1 MNSLAVNAYF
11 SFYLARFIGT
21 SNGRWFD
28 AFGGPRRMNVDTLAK
43 IFDLYA
49 PAIYNYAFR
58 LCRDPLI
65 ADQIVGDVFA
75 KLSEHLSTN
84 GGPIIN
90 LRAYLY
96 ELAHHLVAHEARY
109 SQRLELMQAD
119 LLHYVGYSAD
129 ISAEKKAL
137 FEAAMRAL
145 MNELNDDQRHVVIL
159 RFMEGL
165 SLKETAAIIGK
176 KVNNVKVT
184 QNRAVA
190 ALHKALGYSVGEING
205 ALKSFNYLEILKAEY
220 PPELVVARRAAPLA
234 SPRTSIGQDLQLA
247 YH

>member
-1 MNSLAVNAYF
+1 LLTIFLQSTSVALSL
-11 SFYLARFIGT
+11 LADFIGR
-21 SNGRWFD
+21 SD
-28 AFGGPRRMNVDTLAK
+28 AFGGSRRMNVDPLAM

-65 ADQIVGDVFA
+65 ADQIVGNVFA
-75 KLSEHLSTN
+75 KLSERLSAG

-96 ELAHHLVAHEARY
+96 ELAYHLVVHEPRS
-109 SQRLELMQAD
+109 SQRSDLTKAVD
-119 LLHYVGYSAD
+119 LLYYVGYSTD

-145 MNELNDDQRHVVIL
+145 MNDLKDDQRHVVIL

-184 QNRAVA
+184 QNRAVR
-190 ALHKALGYSVGEING
+190 ALRKALDYPVDEINT
-205 ALKSFNYLEILKAEY
+205 ALRSFSYLKILKAVY
-220 PPELVVARRAAPLA
+220 PPELFVARRAAPLA
-234 SPRTSIGQDLQLA
+234 SPRASIGQDFHLA

>member
-1 MNSLAVNAYF
+1 
-11 SFYLARFIGT
+11 
-21 SNGRWFD
+21 
-28 AFGGPRRMNVDTLAK
+28 MNVDQLAV

-49 PAIYNYAFR
+49 PAMYNYAFR

-75 KLSEHLSTN
+75 KLSERLST
-84 GGPIIN
+84 GRGPVIN

-96 ELAHHLVAHEARY
+96 ELAYHLIVHETHC
-109 SQRLELMQAD
+109 SQGSDRMKAVD
-119 LLHYVGYSAD
+119 LLSYVGYSAA

-145 MNELNDDQRHVVIL
+145 MNDLNDDQRHVVIL

-184 QNRAVA
+184 QNRAVG
-190 ALHKALGYSVGEING
+190 ALRKTLDYPVDEINT
-205 ALKSFNYLEILKAEY
+205 ALRSFSYLEMLKAVY
-220 PPELVVARRAAPLA
+220 PPELFVARRAAPLA
-234 SPRTSIGQDLQLA
+234 SPRTSIGQDLHLA
-247 YH
+247 YR

>member
-1 MNSLAVNAYF
+1 MFLEAAS
-11 SFYLARFIGT
+11 
-21 SNGRWFD
+21 
-28 AFGGPRRMNVDTLAK
+28 RMNVDAVAK
-43 IFDLYA
+43 IFDFYA

-65 ADQIVGDVFA
+65 ADQIVGNVFA
-75 KLSEHLSTN
+75 KLSEHLSTG

-96 ELAHHLVAHEARY
+96 ELAYHLIVHEARY
-109 SQRLELMQAD
+109 SQRSELMKAAD
-119 LLHYVGYSAD
+119 LPHYVGSSAD
-129 ISAEKKAL
+129 ISAEKQAL
-137 FEAAMRAL
+137 FAAAMRAL
-145 MNELNDDQRHVVIL
+145 MNDLKDDQRHVVIL

-190 ALHKALGYSVGEING
+190 ALRKALGYPVDEINV
-205 ALKSFNYLEILKAEY
+205 ALKSFNYLEILKAVY
-220 PPELVVARRAAPLA
+220 PQELFEARRAAPIA
-234 SPRTSIGQDLQLA
+234 SPRESIRQDLHLA